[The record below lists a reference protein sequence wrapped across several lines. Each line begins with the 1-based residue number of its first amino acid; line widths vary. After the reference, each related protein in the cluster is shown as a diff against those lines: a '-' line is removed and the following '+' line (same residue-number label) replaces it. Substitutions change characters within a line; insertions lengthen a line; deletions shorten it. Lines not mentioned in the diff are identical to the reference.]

1 MLVLA
6 QPIIRTFIYALRDSE
21 NLLVLVLLGK
31 KKKKTPRF
39 LLYFFYNFH
48 YTINYIIIGENIPFE
63 NNYTSNFFPF
73 VSFNFN
79 HKYAEKRNFPY
90 STCY

>member
-31 KKKKTPRF
+31 KKKKNRV
-39 LLYFFYNFH
+39 FFYIFSTTF
-48 YTINYIIIGENIPFE
+48 TIQ
-63 NNYTSNFFPF
+63 
-73 VSFNFN
+73 
-79 HKYAEKRNFPY
+79 
-90 STCY
+90 